1 MGYSIFKFGAIY
13 LDNKI
18 QPIPQHPIESGDIPK
33 YDGKATISLETLA
46 LEDSITWIK
55 PNERNIFVAD
65 RVLLAD
71 VSWDDLDENGFIA
84 GKSVL
89 IDGQLLRCRLLQVG
103 EDRNVP
109 NEWDVIL
116 DETYE
121 DDILWHWN
129 QIFFWGVDASVYSM
143 SSCAVRG
150 YHSARNWYYIN
161 ATNRYAYVGFRPAL
175 EPLPSVA
182 ITPNINL
189 DGIDFQLTRI
199 PGGKGFCPILQ
210 PAQSDVFK
218 DITVWGRARM
228 YTLVENGRPIH
239 MDEPVRDLSKLTLTD
254 RYFGDEYLLPWVISN
269 GVAVAARALSQKN
282 P

>member
-1 MGYSIFKFGAIY
+1 MGYSIFEFGAIY

-65 RVLLAD
+65 RVLLAN

-89 IDGQLLRCRLLQVG
+89 IDGQLFRCRLLQVG
-103 EDRNVP
+103 EDWNVP

-121 DDILWHWN
+121 DDILWHWD

-150 YHSARNWYYIN
+150 YHSARHWDDGT
-161 ATNRYAYVGFRPAL
+161 ATTPYSSVGFRPAL
-175 EPLPSVA
+175 EPLPSVT

-199 PGGKGFCPILQ
+199 PGGEGFCPILQ
-210 PAQSDVFK
+210 PAQGDVFK